1 MKKGLKIQR
10 EVYRGARCA
19 ACTSMRPSLLERQ
32 CSLASVDAGE
42 ADETPARDMS
52 GAHHNS
58 SPARSFEGLFV
69 LRFVFQVAWT
79 A

>member
-1 MKKGLKIQR
+1 LKIQR

-32 CSLASVDAGE
+32 CSLASADAGE
-42 ADETPARDMS
+42 ANENACARYVRRAPQLKPGTVRES
-52 GAHHNS
+52 
-58 SPARSFEGLFV
+58 SFEGLFV